1 MCGCSHLSSCSG
13 GLKGHVTTADFFL
26 PHRAVNAKNYAF
38 IFMKVVHGK
47 YRQFSFFMWA
57 FFNCCGA
64 GRIALLKSEIK
75 KTELK
80 T

>member
-1 MCGCSHLSSCSG
+1 
-13 GLKGHVTTADFFL
+13 
-26 PHRAVNAKNYAF
+26 
-38 IFMKVVHGK
+38 MKVVHGK